1 MPIWPAPEKLQHSRV
16 FRRKRGQYPF
26 AGTARRVLHKRGLSP
41 FPSVC
46 YCNRVAVFLE
56 RGICGG
62 AARLNRVGSRRPRS
76 EQSLDQIF
84 PQRGSA
90 ASGTV
95 VEMNPTEVKLD
106 VRGEPRTFAVND
118 IRRMIFAEDPP
129 ELRRARDDIATG
141 QLEQALEA
149 LKRVDAGR
157 ITRDFV
163 RNDLRY
169 YLAYCEGR
177 LALTGGG
184 DKTAAAAAMLEFVKQ
199 NSNSYHFYEAAGLL
213 GDLAMATENPE
224 NALKYYAA
232 IGRAPWPEYQLRTA
246 LLEAA
251 ALTALSR
258 YAEALTRYESVLAST
273 LDTPE
278 SLRQKLIAQSGKAV
292 CLAENGRADEGIA
305 LLEEMIAKNDPGD
318 ADLFGR
324 IYNALGRCQ
333 MKAERPQE
341 SLMAF
346 LHTDLLFNGNPEIHA
361 EALYYL
367 SKLWTTVNKPDRATT
382 ARNLLVERYAGSVWA
397 KRS

>member
-1 MPIWPAPEKLQHSRV
+1 
-16 FRRKRGQYPF
+16 
-26 AGTARRVLHKRGLSP
+26 
-41 FPSVC
+41 
-46 YCNRVAVFLE
+46 
-56 RGICGG
+56 
-62 AARLNRVGSRRPRS
+62 
-76 EQSLDQIF
+76 
-84 PQRGSA
+84 
-90 ASGTV
+90 
-95 VEMNPTEVKLD
+95 
-106 VRGEPRTFAVND
+106 
-118 IRRMIFAEDPP
+118 MIFAEDPP

-149 LKRVDAGR
+149 LKRIDAGR

-184 DKTAAAAAMLEFVKQ
+184 DKTAAASAMLEFVKQ
-199 NSNSYHFYEAAGLL
+199 NPNSYHFYEAAELL

-232 IGRAPWPEYQLRTA
+232 IGRAPWPEYQLRAA

-273 LDTPE
+273 IDTPE

-333 MKAERPQE
+333 LKADRPQE

-346 LHTDLLFNGNPEIHA
+346 PPYGPAVQQQSGDTCRSVVLPEQSSGRPSINPIG
-361 EALYYL
+361 
-367 SKLWTTVNKPDRATT
+367 PRPPATCWSN
-382 ARNLLVERYAGSVWA
+382 AMPAVFGPNAVERGDTPDDRVHERTVWHGSQCFGVTSMYVLPMAERCHPTAGGTT
-397 KRS
+397 RIHRPQ